1 MRRVAAV
8 VLFLFAL
15 GAPGITN
22 AQPGST
28 APAAP
33 DLKPVRAGKAPPNP
47 YSKEL
52 AARGKMLVLTS
63 GCHDC
68 HTPWH
73 VDMALG
79 VPVPDWSRMLSG
91 HPEGAP
97 DPQGELGPGDNALM
111 GPTFTSFKLPF
122 GTVYAINLTP
132 DIDTG
137 TGAWT
142 EKMFLDV
149 FRKGR
154 HLGGDGRP
162 VYPPMP
168 WDYYRRMPESDLKAM
183 FAYLRSIP
191 PLRNMPATEKVPP
204 PVADMVIGINQKII
218 ALQKDP
224 KAKVENA
231 PPGPRPPAF
240 TLAPVEKGKGPDRK
254 YPAEMVAKGRKI
266 VESGPCNLCHTPW
279 VFNETFGVAVP
290 DTTRMLSGHPKGAP
304 DPQGKVGP
312 QDGPLFGPTF
322 TSAALP
328 FGVTYARNLT
338 PDLETGIGKW
348 TEQQFLDVFRKG
360 RHIDGR
366 AILPPMP
373 WGMIRHRSD
382 ADLKAVFAY
391 LQSIPPI
398 RNEVPDN
405 KVPPPVLDVVGR
417 ANDAE
422 MKAER

>member
-1 MRRVAAV
+1 MRRVAAAV
-8 VLFLFAL
+8 VLMFAARAS
-15 GAPGITN
+15 GVAE
-22 AQPGST
+22 AQP
-28 APAAP
+28 AALP
-33 DLKPVRAGKAPPNP
+33 DLKPVRAGTAPPNP
-47 YSKEL
+47 YAKEL
-52 AARGKMLVLTS
+52 VARGKMLVLTS
-63 GCHDC
+63 GCNDC

-73 VDMALG
+73 VDAALG

-91 HPEGAP
+91 HPEGAS

-168 WDYYRRMPESDLKAM
+168 WDYYRRMPESDLKAI

-204 PVADMVIGINQKII
+204 PVADMIIGINQKVI

-224 KAKVENA
+224 KAKLENA

-240 TLAPVEKGKGPDRK
+240 TLAPVEKGTGPGRK
-254 YPAEMVAKGRKI
+254 YPADLVAKGRRI
-266 VESGPCNLCHTPW
+266 VESGPCNICHTPW
-279 VFNETFGVAVP
+279 VFSETFGVAVP
-290 DTTRMLSGHPKGAP
+290 DYTRMLSGHPKGAP

-328 FGVTYARNLT
+328 FGVVYAKNLT

-348 TEQQFLDVFRKG
+348 TERQFLDVFRKG
-360 RHIDGR
+360 KHPDGR
-366 AILPPMP
+366 PILPPMP
-373 WGMIRHRSD
+373 WAMIRHRSD
-382 ADLKAVFAY
+382 ADLKAVYAY
-391 LQSIPPI
+391 LQSLPPI
-398 RNEVPDN
+398 RNEAPPSR
-405 KVPPPVLDVVGR
+405 VPPPVADVLAR

-422 MKAER
+422 LKAAP

>member
-1 MRRVAAV
+1 
-8 VLFLFAL
+8 
-15 GAPGITN
+15 
-22 AQPGST
+22 
-28 APAAP
+28 
-33 DLKPVRAGKAPPNP
+33 
-47 YSKEL
+47 
-52 AARGKMLVLTS
+52 
-63 GCHDC
+63 
-68 HTPWH
+68 
-73 VDMALG
+73 
-79 VPVPDWSRMLSG
+79 
-91 HPEGAP
+91 
-97 DPQGELGPGDNALM
+97 
-111 GPTFTSFKLPF
+111 
-122 GTVYAINLTP
+122 
-132 DIDTG
+132 
-137 TGAWT
+137 
-142 EKMFLDV
+142 
-149 FRKGR
+149 
-154 HLGGDGRP
+154 
-162 VYPPMP
+162 
-168 WDYYRRMPESDLKAM
+168 
-183 FAYLRSIP
+183 
-191 PLRNMPATEKVPP
+191 MPATEKVPP

-422 MKAER
+422 MKAMR